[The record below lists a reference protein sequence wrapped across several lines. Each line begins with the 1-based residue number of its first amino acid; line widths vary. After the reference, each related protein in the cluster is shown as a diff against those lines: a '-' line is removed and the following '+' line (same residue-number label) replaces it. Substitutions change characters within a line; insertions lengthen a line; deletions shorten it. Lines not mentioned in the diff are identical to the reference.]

1 MNLYLNQSCVAITT
15 KKEKKTIYYFVLG
28 GESSGSSEEELSSE
42 ESEESEEAKQSTK
55 KTSGLIAKDSLQIGQ
70 WEKHTK
76 VKQTSYSNRNL
87 FAS

>member
-42 ESEESEEAKQSTK
+42 ESEEAKQSTK

-76 VKQTSYSNRNL
+76 VKQTSYSNTNL